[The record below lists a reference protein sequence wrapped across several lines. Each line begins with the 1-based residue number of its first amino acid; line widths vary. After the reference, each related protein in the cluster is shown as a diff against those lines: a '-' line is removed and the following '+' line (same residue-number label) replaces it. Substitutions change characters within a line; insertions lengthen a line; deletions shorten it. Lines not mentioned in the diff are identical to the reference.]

1 MFNESSAKHSPAKTA
16 ETAKPLWPG
25 RLQAALHAR
34 HGGYRVLCS
43 GDTEWDAVEGAR
55 TLTTNAA
62 LAAEVVDA
70 NVLLNKQREHDEKL
84 RDAAAVS
91 SSP

>member
-1 MFNESSAKHSPAKTA
+1 M
-16 ETAKPLWPG
+16 
-25 RLQAALHAR
+25 
-34 HGGYRVLCS
+34 LCS
-43 GDTEWDAVEGAR
+43 GDTEWDAVEGAAR